1 MGTLCTPFVRASLEH
16 PLMNRS
22 FQMKF
27 NGIEDHV
34 QLYLRGARKAAAA
47 NHALIFHDKKR
58 MLIEGIHGTAKR
70 MSELTV
76 SDTMKYQREA
86 FMALKEDKRSSWKKF
101 RNQWMK
107 KHDNL
112 RALL

>member
-1 MGTLCTPFVRASLEH
+1 MGTLFSPFVRASLEH

-22 FQMKF
+22 FQMKI

-76 SDTMKYQREA
+76 SDTMKHQREA
-86 FMALKEDKRSSWKKF
+86 IMALKEDKRSSWKKF
-101 RNQWMK
+101 K
-107 KHDNL
+107 KFYVEWGKSFETSG
-112 RALL
+112 